1 MSAQK
6 DRVVLI
12 TGGGGGIG
20 RSIAE
25 CFASAGASIAI
36 LDSSRE
42 YADETTAILQARGF
56 KSHSAV
62 ADVAIFQEVE
72 KACQEIESELG
83 PIDVLINNA
92 GISPKHNGV
101 RAEASEMDVDE
112 WKRVIDVNLTGCFNL
127 VRVVSPGMKSRRRGA
142 IINMSS
148 VAGRSY
154 LDLVGIHYSTTKA
167 ALIGFTRHLAG
178 ELGPYGITVNAIAP
192 GRIDTPMMRMVSEAL
207 NQTIVEQTP
216 LRRLGQPKDVANLA
230 LFLASDKASFITGQ
244 TCDVAGGWLM
254 T

>member
-1 MSAQK
+1 MAGQR

-12 TGGGGGIG
+12 TGAGAGIG

-25 CFASAGASIAI
+25 CFASAGASVGII
-36 LDSSRE
+36 DCHGK
-42 YADETTAILQARGF
+42 YADETRGVLQGQGF
-56 KSHSAV
+56 KSHSAT
-62 ADVAIFQEVE
+62 ADVANFQEVE
-72 KACQEIESELG
+72 RACLEIETKLG

-92 GISPKHNGV
+92 GISPKHDGV
-101 RAEASEMDVDE
+101 RAEAAEMDISE
-112 WKRVIDVNLTGCFNL
+112 WKRVVDVNLTGCFNL
-127 VRVVSPGMKSRRRGA
+127 VRVISPGMKTRRRGA

-148 VAGRSY
+148 VAGRAY

-178 ELGPYGITVNAIAP
+178 ELGPYGITVNGIAP
-192 GRIDTPMMRMVSEAL
+192 GRIDTPMMRTVSESV
-207 NQTIVEQTP
+207 NQAIVEQTP
-216 LRRLGQPKDVANLA
+216 LRRLGSPQDVANLA